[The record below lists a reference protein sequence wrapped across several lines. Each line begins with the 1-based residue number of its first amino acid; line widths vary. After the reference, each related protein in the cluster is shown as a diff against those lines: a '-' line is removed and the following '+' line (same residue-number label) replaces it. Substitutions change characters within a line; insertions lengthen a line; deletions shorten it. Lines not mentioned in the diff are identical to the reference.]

1 MYKTFSDKAEITL
14 WCEGPSSEEPTSKR
28 GRKRKADDSG
38 DSGSSKRSAREDS
51 IDQIVQT
58 LRKKHGEDYN
68 APQYRMWARMKHNG
82 QHSSLDEAPPYP
94 LFNGGTKKPPAKRES
109 ALNEALTNCAN
120 VVVSAITGNNPVS
133 VPGPVSPGKRARVS
147 GLYLEQ
153 LERLRALQQS
163 GVLTPEEFEEQKA
176 YALKNIR
183 ELNK

>member
-1 MYKTFSDKAEITL
+1 
-14 WCEGPSSEEPTSKR
+14 
-28 GRKRKADDSG
+28 
-38 DSGSSKRSAREDS
+38 
-51 IDQIVQT
+51 
-58 LRKKHGEDYN
+58 
-68 APQYRMWARMKHNG
+68 MKHNG

-109 ALNEALTNCAN
+109 VLNEALTNCAN
-120 VVVSAITGNNPVS
+120 VVSAITGNNPVS
-133 VPGPVSPGKRARVS
+133 APGPVSPGKRARVS

-176 YALKNIR
+176 YALKNVR